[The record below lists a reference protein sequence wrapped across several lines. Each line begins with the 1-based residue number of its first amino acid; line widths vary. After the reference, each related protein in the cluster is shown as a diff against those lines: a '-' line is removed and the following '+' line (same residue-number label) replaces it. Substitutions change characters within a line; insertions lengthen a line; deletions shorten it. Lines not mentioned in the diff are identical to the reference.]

1 MALMRTSFLFFQQG
15 YGWSNTWFIVSNVT
29 DPYTDVQAKALV
41 LAQKMQGLMGNNT
54 WINGWRVSDEAA
66 FRDVSLK
73 FYGTGN
79 VGLNGSN
86 GQSAAPQNCLIYKH
100 NAVNRSAPSAYR
112 PFRGLP
118 VSMMQQ
124 GGIWSPT
131 VAWTAADNSYKTQ
144 LALDGWGWRGA
155 TVRQQPRVQSVIQNG
170 NGTVGV
176 TLEMAM
182 AGVPLD
188 TPITV
193 SIARVRGATTL
204 NGVRQVIFNT
214 LSTFSTVERI
224 PILPYTAGGTV
235 LWSQK
240 NFVASENSG
249 GWQRMAERKPGRPF
263 YLSRGRRLVRK
274 SA

>member
-15 YGWSNTWFIVSNVT
+15 YGWSNTWFLNTSAA
-29 DPYTDVQAKALV
+29 DPYADALAKALV
-41 LAQKMQGLMGNNT
+41 LAQKMQGIMGNNT
-54 WINGWRVSDEAA
+54 WINGWRISDEAA
-66 FRDVSLK
+66 FRDVSLR

-79 VGLNGSN
+79 VGLQGSN

-100 NAVNRSAPSAYR
+100 NATNRAAPSAYR

-124 GGIWSPT
+124 GGIWTPST
-131 VAWTAADNSYKTQ
+131 GWTAANNSYLAQ
-144 LALDGWGWRGA
+144 LQTDAWGWRGA
-155 TVRQQPRVQSVIQNG
+155 TTRQQPRVQSVIQNG
-170 NGTVGV
+170 DGTVGV
-176 TLEMAM
+176 TLVAAM

-193 SIARVRGATTL
+193 SIARVKGATTL
-204 NGVRQVIFNT
+204 NGVHQVIFSSLSVFNT
-214 LSTFSTVERI
+214 VQRI
-224 PILPYTAGGTV
+224 AILPYTAGGTV

-240 NFVASENSG
+240 SFVSDAGTGN
-249 GWQRMAERKPGRPF
+249 WQRMAERKPGRPF